1 MLYLTTRD
9 PHDTF
14 TTART
19 LAGDTA
25 PNGGLYVPFKLPA
38 VSCQELQRKSF
49 GENIADILN
58 VFFSTRLTG
67 REVEFSIG
75 RYPLKL
81 HSMSQSVLIAQ
92 LWRNLDGSYEKMENR
107 LFDKLQGDYTAKV
120 TAWARIAIRIGVL
133 CGVFSELLRENIV
146 DAEHPMDMALP
157 SGDFSITMAAWYGR
171 EMGLPIRQI
180 VCCTENNSE
189 VWNLLHL
196 GEMRTGS
203 TNVELERLIC
213 GALGVAEACRYST
226 VSQSNGIYALTPD
239 KTEKLRKGMFCG
251 VVSSE
256 RRDQTISNVYHTNAY
271 LLEPEIAGAYSALMD
286 HRAKTGEKRKAL
298 LLEDHNPADKAAQ
311 IAKAMGLSEAELK
324 KLLEKQ

>member
-9 PHDTF
+9 PHDTY

-25 PNGGLYVPFKLPA
+25 PNGGLYIPFKLPT
-38 VSCQELQRKSF
+38 VSCQELKTKSF
-49 GENIADILN
+49 GEAAADILN
-58 VFFSTRLTG
+58 VFFSTKLTG
-67 REVEFSIG
+67 REVEFSVG
-75 RYPLKL
+75 RYPLRL

-92 LWRNLDGSYEKMENR
+92 LWRNLDGSYEKMEKR

-120 TAWARIAIRIGVL
+120 TNWPRIAIRIAVL
-133 CGVFSELLRENIV
+133 CGVFSELLRENTV
-146 DAEHPMDMALP
+146 DAEHPIDMALP

-196 GEMRTGS
+196 GEMRTSGS
-203 TNVELERLIC
+203 RVELERLIC
-213 GALGVAEACRYST
+213 SALGVAESFRYST
-226 VSQSNGIYALTPD
+226 VCQTNGIYALKPD
-239 KTEKLRKGMFCG
+239 KAEKLRKGMFCG
-251 VVSSE
+251 VVSHD
-256 RRDQTISNVYHTNAY
+256 RRDQTISNVYHTNAC

-298 LLEDHNPADKAAQ
+298 LLEDHNPADRASQ
-311 IAKAMGLSEAELK
+311 IAKAMHITEAELK